1 MFSIDSY
8 AYSNKLRKFHPAEK
22 CSFAMITLI
31 ICLVAS
37 SVPTSLAVFTVM
49 CVAVVGYAGI
59 PGRVFAGFMS
69 LPGSFLL
76 VGVLT
81 IAVTVTKE
89 PVAFLFGMSVWG
101 FNIGITSAS
110 TVVAVSLLFKSL
122 GAVSCLYFLSLT
134 TPMIDIIYVLRKM
147 KVPALFIELM
157 TLIYR
162 FVFVLAE
169 TAERIYTSQSSRLG
183 YAGVKVSFSSLGGL
197 ASTLFIKSFH
207 RSQMLFQ
214 ALSSRCYTGGLNVL
228 DAEYRFSVR
237 NLFLIAML
245 DIGLVALSLYSGGGQ
260 L

>member
-22 CSFAMITLI
+22 CAFAMITLI
-31 ICLVAS
+31 ICLAAS
-37 SVPTSLAVFTVM
+37 SIPTSLTVITVM

-69 LPGSFLL
+69 IPASFLL

-81 IAVTVTKE
+81 IAVTVTRE
-89 PVAFLFGMSVWG
+89 PATFLFSMSVWG
-101 FNIGITSAS
+101 FNIGVTSAS

-147 KVPALFIELM
+147 KIPVLFIELM

-162 FVFVLAE
+162 FIFVLAE
-169 TAERIYTSQSSRLG
+169 TAEKIYTSQSSRLG
-183 YAGVKVSFSSLGGL
+183 YGGVKVAFSSLGGL

-207 RSQMLFQ
+207 RSQLLFQ
-214 ALSSRCYTGGLNVL
+214 ALSSRCYSGGLNVL
-228 DAEYRFSVR
+228 EAEYTFSVR
-237 NLFLIAML
+237 NLFLIAVL
-245 DIGLVALSLYSGGGQ
+245 DLALIALSFYSGGGQ

>member
-22 CSFAMITLI
+22 CAFAMITLI
-31 ICLVAS
+31 ICLAAAS
-37 SVPTSLAVFTVM
+37 LTTSLAVFALM
-49 CVAVVGYAGI
+49 SVAVVGYAGI

-69 LPGSFLL
+69 VPVSFLL

-89 PVAFLFGMSVWG
+89 PVAFLFGLSVQG
-101 FNIGITSAS
+101 INIGVTSVGSAA
-110 TVVAVSLLFKSL
+110 AVSLLFKSL

-134 TPMIDIIYVLRKM
+134 TPMIDIVYVLRKM
-147 KVPALFIELM
+147 KVPALFVELM

-162 FVFVLAE
+162 FIFVLAE
-169 TAERIYTSQSSRLG
+169 TAEKIYTSQSSRLG
-183 YAGVKVSFSSLGGL
+183 YGGVKVAFSSLGGL

-207 RSQMLFQ
+207 RSQLLFQ
-214 ALSSRCYTGGLNVL
+214 SLSSRCYTGGLNVL
-228 DAEYRFSVR
+228 EAEYTYSVR
-237 NLFLIAML
+237 NLFLIAVL
-245 DIGLVALSLYSGGGQ
+245 DLALIALSFYSGGGQ

>member
-8 AYSNKLRKFHPAEK
+8 AYSNKLRKVHPAEK
-22 CSFAMITLI
+22 CAFAMVTLI
-31 ICLVAS
+31 ICLAAS
-37 SVPTSLAVFTVM
+37 SLLTSLAVLLIM
-49 CVAVVGYAGI
+49 SAAVVGYAGI
-59 PGRVFAGFMS
+59 PFRVFAGFMS
-69 LPGSFLL
+69 LPVSFLL

-81 IAVTVTKE
+81 IAVTVSRE
-89 PVAFLFGMSVWG
+89 PGVYLWGLSFWG
-101 FNIGITSAS
+101 FNLGITAAG
-110 TVVAVSLLFKSL
+110 VAAAVILLFKSL

-162 FVFVLAE
+162 FIFVLAE
-169 TAERIYTSQSSRLG
+169 TAEKIYTSQSSRLG
-183 YAGVKVSFSSLGGL
+183 YAGVNVSFSSLGEL

-228 DAEYRFSVR
+228 DNYYEFSIK
-237 NLFLIAML
+237 NMLFIAAL
-245 DIGLVALSLYSGGGQ
+245 DLGIAALSLYSGGGQ

>member
-22 CSFAMITLI
+22 CAFAMITLI

-37 SVPTSLAVFTVM
+37 SIPTSLAVFALMFV
-49 CVAVVGYAGI
+49 VVVGYAGI
-59 PGRVFAGFMS
+59 PGRVFVGFMS
-69 LPGSFLL
+69 IPVSFLL

-81 IAVTVTKE
+81 IAINITKNPTV
-89 PVAFLFGMSVWG
+89 FLFSISIGG
-101 FNIGITSAS
+101 FNIGVTSVGSVA
-110 TVVAVSLLFKSL
+110 AVSLLFKSL

-162 FVFVLAE
+162 FIFVLAE
-169 TAERIYTSQSSRLG
+169 TADKIYTSQSSRLG
-183 YAGVKVSFSSLGGL
+183 YGGVKVAFASLGGL

-237 NLFLIAML
+237 NLFLIAVL

>member
-22 CSFAMITLI
+22 CAFAMITLI

-37 SVPTSLAVFTVM
+37 SVPTSLSVFALMSV
-49 CVAVVGYAGI
+49 VVVGYAGI
-59 PGRVFAGFMS
+59 PARVFAGFMS
-69 LPGSFLL
+69 VPISFLL

-89 PVAFLFGMSVWG
+89 PLAFLFSVSMWG
-101 FNIGITSAS
+101 FNIGVTKVGSAA
-110 TVVAVSLLFKSL
+110 AVPLLFKSL

-134 TPMIDIIYVLRKM
+134 TPMIDIVYVLKKM

-162 FVFVLAE
+162 FIFVLAE
-169 TAERIYTSQSSRLG
+169 TAEKIYTSQSSRLG
-183 YAGVKVSFSSLGGL
+183 YSGVKVAFSSLGEL
-197 ASTLFIKSFH
+197 ASMLFIKSFH
-207 RSQMLFQ
+207 RSQLLFQ

-237 NLFLIAML
+237 NLFFIVVL
-245 DIGLVALSLYSGGGQ
+245 DAGLVALSLYSGGGQ